1 MPKSYTNPLHI
12 TWVKNVYSLWVKG
25 GDMCGYIYTGIHS
38 ALHAN
43 TNMGVKP
50 QSYTH
55 LTTSFT
61 PSLFTAIFSTFN
73 LLFTHLYTLST
84 APTIKTKEIN

>member
-1 MPKSYTNPLHI
+1 MPKSYTSPLHI

-61 PSLFTAIFSTFN
+61 PSLFTIFLRTFN
-73 LLFTHLYTLST
+73 LLIAHLCTLST
-84 APTIKTKEIN
+84 APIIKYKEEN